1 MKMTLKLIGACALVG
16 AFAATPASAEWA
28 NSLGIGQK
36 TSNLGGA
43 GVATASDYD
52 VFYANPAGAANMTTT
67 TIGIGVKVL
76 NTTNLDNGEPG
87 FNHGID
93 ETVTGSEHGYLPSV
107 GAYVP
112 GLLPNVVIGV
122 GFGAPFAL
130 AGNWNSD
137 QPNPGNVTTTD
148 SLNAAVNA
156 ATGAGPNGTNSL
168 GFSQVEALVGE
179 LSPTIGIK
187 LSDKLNVGVSV
198 GFSTIKHMLLD
209 IGVAVAAADANAI
222 DGLNPGGA
230 AFGGALP
237 AVSTTLRAQTSDD
250 LGLPIPPWE
259 FATSPHEASVTIGAQ
274 YQLLPNVA
282 VGAVFRSES
291 PTEYDLN
298 LALDLGPLGAPIGT
312 AASGIDR
319 STGSIKVEIPRHVQI
334 GATIDV
340 TPELRLHTDVKW
352 TNWANARGVGSDAIV
367 SINTGG
373 VVLGGL
379 ARQLVLANRGDDT
392 YSLHVG
398 ADYQLL
404 PNLQLQAGY
413 NYDPAVF
420 DKANLSYLM
429 YSSDR
434 HIFSAGASLQVPDA
448 ALLGSSGEWEFTLG
462 GQFIHYEDITVQ
474 AGESQTF
481 GLTPGALTVGGLLA
495 TQTVTFSPNTE
506 AFEVGGYIWSVG
518 ASAVYKFGAPEE
530 VYLK

>member
-1 MKMTLKLIGACALVG
+1 MKHTLKLIGAVALVG
-16 AFAATPASAEWA
+16 AFATTPASAEWA
-28 NSLGIGQK
+28 NSIGIGQK

-52 VFYANPAGAANMTTT
+52 VFYANPAGAANMTRT
-67 TIGIGVKVL
+67 TIGVGVKVL
-76 NTTNLDNGEPG
+76 NTTNLDNIETG
-87 FNHGID
+87 FNHGAND
-93 ETVTGSEHGYLPSV
+93 TVTGSDNAYLPSV

-112 GLLPNVVIGV
+112 GLLPNVVLGV

-130 AGNWNSD
+130 AADWNSD
-137 QPNPGNVTTTD
+137 QPNPGNFAG
-148 SLNAAVNA
+148 SINA
-156 ATGAGPNGTNSL
+156 ATGGVGGVGPNGANSL

-187 LSDKLNVGVSV
+187 VSDKLNIGASV
-198 GFSTIKHMLLD
+198 GFTTIKHMLLD
-209 IGVAVAAADANAI
+209 IGVAVAGADLDII
-222 DGLNPGGA
+222 DALGGDNIP
-230 AFGGALP
+230 GALP
-237 AVSTTLRAQTSDD
+237 SAVTTLRAQTSDD
-250 LGLPIPPWE
+250 IGLPIPPWG
-259 FATSPHEASVTIGAQ
+259 FATSPHEASFTLGAQ

-282 VGAVFRSES
+282 IGAVFRSEA
-291 PTEYDLN
+291 PTEYDLD
-298 LALDLGPLGAPIGT
+298 LAIDLGPLLAPLGGA
-312 AASGIDR
+312 ANGIDR
-319 STGSIKVEIPRHVQI
+319 STGTIKVEIPRHVQI

-352 TNWANARGVGSDAIV
+352 TNWSNARGVGSDAIV

-373 VVLGGL
+373 VLLGNL
-379 ARQLVLANRGDDT
+379 AQRLVLANKGDDT

-398 ADYQLL
+398 ADYQLM

-434 HIFSAGASLQVPDA
+434 HIFSAGASLQVPDS
-448 ALLGSSGEWEFTLG
+448 ALLGSSGDWEFTLG

-481 GLTPGALTVGGLLA
+481 GLTTGALTVAGLGA
-495 TQTVTFSPNTE
+495 APAGTVNFSPNE
-506 AFEVGGYIWSVG
+506 SAFEIGGYIWSIG